1 MFQTL
6 ITPEALYQHLGD
18 PNWVILDDRHN
29 LMNISEGRAQFI
41 DAHILGAQFADLE
54 TDLSGLILRGKTGRH
69 PLPDP
74 NLLAQKLGEWGV
86 DENVQVVAYDGFGG
100 AFAARLWWLLQWLG
114 HKKVAVLE
122 GGWPAWIAKEYPIS
136 DVVEHRPKR
145 LFTPYLRPELVADVQ
160 EVFQASQ
167 THRLLD
173 ARTFDRYCG
182 ENEVI
187 DPVAG
192 HIPGALSR
200 PFIES
205 FALEPN
211 TVIKNFKSVAFLRQE
226 LLQYENPVCYCGSG
240 VTAAHLA
247 LSFVHA
253 GLPMPKVYPGS
264 WSEWVTDV
272 NRPIK
277 VGPNP

>member
-1 MFQTL
+1 MFHTL
-6 ITPEALYQHLGD
+6 LTPEVLNQHLGD
-18 PNWVILDDRHN
+18 PNWVIFDVRHN
-29 LMNISEGRAQFI
+29 LMNISEGRTQFM
-41 DAHILGAQFADLE
+41 ASHIVGAQFADLE
-54 TDLSGLILRGKTGRH
+54 TDLSGPILQGKTGRH

-122 GGWPAWIAKEYPIS
+122 GGWPAWIAKEYPVS
-136 DVVEHRPKR
+136 DVVELRPKR
-145 LFTPYLRPELVADVQ
+145 LFLPALRSEMVADIDGVIL
-160 EVFQASQ
+160 ASNN
-167 THRLLD
+167 HRLLD

-205 FALEPN
+205 FAPDSS
-211 TVIKNFKSVAFLRQE
+211 TAIKNFKPEALLRQE

-253 GLPMPKVYPGS
+253 GLAMPKVYPGS
-264 WSEWVTDV
+264 WSEWITDAS
-272 NRPIK
+272 RPIQI
-277 VGPNP
+277 GLNP